1 MFQWIKGNAYTMI
14 ATLND
19 TAITLNNSAA
29 AYFADIRWCLVGL
42 DDENKLM
49 AINPVTKNEYDLHLY
64 PMEDLHKI
72 SVGTGYARVSN
83 KALMTS
89 ISALIGLP
97 LDGLKYL
104 ASWDE
109 KEKMLVIDLNNI
121 FRG

>member
-42 DDENKLM
+42 DEENKLM
-49 AINPVTKNEYDLHLY
+49 AIKPVTKNEYDLHLY

-89 ISALIGLP
+89 ISTLIGLP

>member
-42 DDENKLM
+42 DEENRLM
-49 AINPVTKNEYDLHLY
+49 AIKPVTKNEYDLHLY

-83 KALMTS
+83 KSLMSS

-97 LDGLKYL
+97 LDGIKYL

-109 KEKMLVIDLNNI
+109 KEKMLIIDLNNI

>member
-49 AINPVTKNEYDLHLY
+49 SIKPVTKNEYDLHLY
-64 PMEDLHKI
+64 PM
-72 SVGTGYARVSN
+72 
-83 KALMTS
+83 
-89 ISALIGLP
+89 
-97 LDGLKYL
+97 
-104 ASWDE
+104 
-109 KEKMLVIDLNNI
+109 
-121 FRG
+121 

>member
-29 AYFADIRWCLVGL
+29 ANFADIRWCLVGL

-49 AINPVTKNEYDLHLY
+49 AIKPVTKNEYDLHLY

>member
-42 DDENKLM
+42 DEENKLM
-49 AINPVTKNEYDLHLY
+49 SIKPVTKNEYDLHLY